1 MDTRERCESLLAQA
15 LGPQARFREGQLE
28 AIVATVDD
36 HARVLVVQRTGWG
49 KSLVYFLATRILRD
63 RGSGP
68 TLLIS
73 PLLSLMRDQ
82 LLMASRI
89 GVRAR
94 TINSANF
101 EEWDDVE
108 RALRAGEVDLLLVSP
123 ERLGNE
129 RFRERTLGLMDHAV
143 GLFVV
148 DEAHCISDWGHDFR
162 PDYRRIGRLI
172 QRLPPAVPLLATTA
186 TANNRVIAD
195 IGEQLGEDLV
205 TIRGPLTRESLRLQ
219 VIDLPDQAQRLA
231 WLAENLPQLRGSGI
245 VYCLTVADCERVAEW
260 LASRGIA
267 VAAYYGPLET
277 DERQVLE
284 DRLRRNEVKALVAT
298 VALGMGFDKPD
309 LGFVIH
315 FQRPPSA
322 IAYYQ
327 QIGRAGRELDDAA
340 IVLLHGREDDEI
352 ANYFIA
358 TAFPREEDLRSVL
371 GAIERSGGLT
381 KSELAARINLSVTRI
396 ERCLKALELDEAISK
411 DGPRYFRSANPWAPE
426 RDRIAN
432 VIAQRRFELERIR
445 AFTHTDD
452 CLMQFLA
459 AELDDPAPESCGR
472 CANCAGDF
480 VSRTV
485 NDDILLEAIAFLQG
499 SFRLIKPRK
508 RWPAGGVGAHTGQ
521 IPEELQADQGRA
533 LSIYGDAGWGRLVAD
548 AEDREHRF
556 DQRLVEAAAQLVS
569 NWQPDPSPAWV
580 TAIPSLRTDLV
591 SDFAQRLAHSLGL
604 PYRESIV
611 KVQEKP
617 PQNEMANSVQQARNV
632 IDAFE
637 ARSGEVADGPVLLV
651 DDIVDSGWSM
661 TVCAMLLRQAGSGAV
676 YPLALAVATQARP
689 PSSGAAT
696 EARASARTPAHRRS

>member
-1 MDTRERCESLLAQA
+1 VTTREQCQSLLEQA
-15 LGPQARFREGQLE
+15 LGAQARFREGQLE

-36 HARVLVVQRTGWG
+36 RARVLVVQRTGWG
-49 KSLVYFLATRILRD
+49 KSLVYFLATRLLRD
-63 RGSGP
+63 GGSGP

-82 LLMASRI
+82 LLMAGRLGI
-89 GVRAR
+89 QAR

-108 RALRAGEVDLLLVSP
+108 RALRADKVDLLLISP

-172 QRLPPAVPLLATTA
+172 QRLPPGVPLLATTA

-195 IGEQLGEDLV
+195 MGEQLGENLV
-205 TIRGPLTRESLRLQ
+205 SIRGPLTRESLRLQ
-219 VIDLPDQAQRLA
+219 VIELPDQAQRLA
-231 WLAENLPQLRGSGI
+231 WLAENLPQLAGSGI

-277 DERQVLE
+277 EERQVLE
-284 DRLRRNEVKALVAT
+284 DQLRRNEVKALVAT

-340 IVLLHGREDDEI
+340 VVLLHGREDDEI
-352 ANYFIA
+352 ANYFIE

-371 GAIERSGGLT
+371 VEIERSEGLT
-381 KSELAARINLSVTRI
+381 KSELASRINLSVTRI
-396 ERCLKALELDEAISK
+396 ERCLKALELDEAIFK
-411 DGPRYFRSANPWAPE
+411 EGARYFRSTNPWAPE
-426 RDRIAN
+426 RERIAN
-432 VIAQRRFELERIR
+432 VIEQRRFELERIR
-445 AFTHTDD
+445 AFTRTDD

-459 AELDDPAPESCGR
+459 AELDDPAPEPCGR

-480 VSRTV
+480 VSRAV
-485 NDDILLEAIAFLQG
+485 DDDILEDAVAFLRR
-499 SFRLIKPRK
+499 SFRLIEPRK
-508 RWPAGGVGAHTGQ
+508 RWPTGGVGEHSGV
-521 IPEELQADQGRA
+521 IPEELRATEGRA
-533 LSIYGDAGWGRLVAD
+533 LSIYGDAGWGQLVAD
-548 AEDREHRF
+548 AKYREERF
-556 DQRLVEAAAQLVS
+556 DQRLVEAAEQLVR
-569 NWQPDPSPAWV
+569 DV
-580 TAIPSLRTDLV
+580 
-591 SDFAQRLAHSLGL
+591 
-604 PYRESIV
+604 
-611 KVQEKP
+611 
-617 PQNEMANSVQQARNV
+617 
-632 IDAFE
+632 
-637 ARSGEVADGPVLLV
+637 
-651 DDIVDSGWSM
+651 
-661 TVCAMLLRQAGSGAV
+661 
-676 YPLALAVATQARP
+676 
-689 PSSGAAT
+689 
-696 EARASARTPAHRRS
+696 

>member
-1 MDTRERCESLLAQA
+1 MTTRESCQSLLEQA
-15 LGPQARFREGQLE
+15 LGAQARFREGQVE

-36 HARVLVVQRTGWG
+36 RARVLVVQRTGWG
-49 KSLVYFLATRILRD
+49 KSLVYFLATRLLRD
-63 RGSGP
+63 GGSGP

-82 LLMASRI
+82 LLMAGRLGI
-89 GVRAR
+89 QAR

-108 RALRAGEVDLLLVSP
+108 RALRADEVDLLLVSP
-123 ERLGNE
+123 ERLGND

-172 QRLPPAVPLLATTA
+172 QRLPPGVPLLATTA

-195 IGEQLGEDLV
+195 IAEQLGESLV
-205 TIRGPLTRESLRLQ
+205 SIRGPLTRESLRLQ
-219 VIDLPDQAQRLA
+219 VIELPDQAQRLA
-231 WLAENLPQLRGSGI
+231 WLAENLPQLPGSGI

-260 LASRGIA
+260 LAGRGIA
-267 VAAYYGPLET
+267 VAAYYGPLQA
-277 DERQVLE
+277 DEREVLE
-284 DRLRRNEVKALVAT
+284 GRLRRNEVKALVAT

-315 FQRPPSA
+315 YQRPPSA

-340 IVLLHGREDDEI
+340 VVLLHGREDDEI
-352 ANYFIA
+352 ANYFIE
-358 TAFPREEDLRSVL
+358 TAFPREDDLRSVL
-371 GAIERSGGLT
+371 VEIERSEGLT

-396 ERCLKALELDEAISK
+396 ERCLKALELDEAIFK
-411 DGPRYFRSANPWAPE
+411 EGPRYVRSANPWTPE
-426 RDRIAN
+426 RERIAN
-432 VIAQRRFELERIR
+432 VIGQRLFELERIR
-445 AFTHTDD
+445 AFTRTDD

-459 AELDDPAPESCGR
+459 AELDDPAPEPCGR

-485 NDDILLEAIAFLQG
+485 DEDILLEAIAFIRG
-499 SFRLIKPRK
+499 SFRLIEPRK
-508 RWPAGGVGAHTGQ
+508 RWPAGGVGVHGGN
-521 IPEELQADQGRA
+521 IPAELQAAEGRA
-533 LSIYGDAGWGRLVAD
+533 LSIHGDAGWGRLVAD
-548 AEDREHRF
+548 ATDREERF
-556 DQRLVEAAAQLVS
+556 DQRLVDAAAQLIRDG
-569 NWQPDPSPAWV
+569 WRPDPAPNWV
-580 TAIPSLRTDLV
+580 TAIPSFRTNLV
-591 SDFAQRLAHSLGL
+591 AEFAQRLAHSLSL

-611 KVQEKP
+611 RVQEKP
-617 PQNEMANSVQQARNV
+617 PQKEMENSVQQARNV

-637 ARSGEVADGPVLLV
+637 VRSEEITDEPVLLV
-651 DDIVDSGWSM
+651 DDLVDSRWSM
-661 TVCAMLLRQAGSGAV
+661 TVCAMLLRQAGSGPV
-676 YPLALAVATQARP
+676 SPFALAVATQG
-689 PSSGAAT
+689 SN
-696 EARASARTPAHRRS
+696 

>member
-1 MDTRERCESLLAQA
+1 MTTHERCRTLLERA

-28 AIVATVDD
+28 AIVATVD
-36 HARVLVVQRTGWG
+36 HRARVLVVQRTGWG
-49 KSLVYFLATRILRD
+49 KSLVYFLATRMLRD

-82 LLMASRI
+82 LLMADRI

-108 RALRAGEVDLLLVSP
+108 RALLANEVDLLLVSP

-172 QRLPPAVPLLATTA
+172 QRLPPGVPLLATTA

-195 IGEQLGEDLV
+195 VGEQLGENLV
-205 TIRGPLTRESLRLQ
+205 SIRGPLTRESLRLQ
-219 VIDLPDQAQRLA
+219 VLELPDQAQRLA
-231 WLAENLPQLRGSGI
+231 WLAENVPRLPGSGI
-245 VYCLTVADCERVAEW
+245 VYCLTVADCERVAGW
-260 LASRGIA
+260 LATRGIP
-267 VAAYYGPLET
+267 VAPYYGPMEADQREL
-277 DERQVLE
+277 LE
-284 DRLRRNEVKALVAT
+284 DQLRRNEVKALVAT

-340 IVLLHGREDDEI
+340 VVLLHGREDDEI
-352 ANYFIA
+352 ANYFIE
-358 TAFPREEDLRSVL
+358 TAFPRKDDLRSVL
-371 GAIERSGGLT
+371 IEIERSDGLT
-381 KSELAARINLSVTRI
+381 KSELAGQINLSVTQI
-396 ERCLKALELDEAISK
+396 DRCLKALELDEAIFK
-411 DGPRYFRSANPWAPE
+411 DGPRYFRSPNPWTPE
-426 RDRIAN
+426 RERIAN
-432 VIAQRRFELERIR
+432 VIGQRRFELERIR
-445 AFTHTDD
+445 EFTRTRE

-459 AELDDPAPESCGR
+459 AELDDPAPDPCGR

-480 VSRTV
+480 VSRAV
-485 NDDILLEAIAFLQG
+485 GEEILADAVAFLRR
-499 SFRLIKPRK
+499 SFRLIDPRK
-508 RWPAGGVGAHTGQ
+508 RWPAGGAGEHSGH
-521 IPEELQADQGRA
+521 IPEELQAAEGRA

-548 AEDREHRF
+548 AKYREERF
-556 DQRLVEAAAQLVS
+556 DQRLVDAAAKLVRDV
-569 NWQPDPSPAWV
+569 WRPDPPPNWV
-580 TAIPSLRTDLV
+580 TAIPSLRTNLV
-591 SDFAQRLAHSLGL
+591 PEFAQRLAHSLRL
-604 PYRESIV
+604 PYHESIV
-611 KVQEKP
+611 KVREKP
-617 PQNEMANSVQQARNV
+617 LQKEMENSVQQARNV

-637 ARSGEVADGPVLLV
+637 ARSEEVTEGPVLLV
-651 DDIVDSGWSM
+651 DDIVDSRWSI
-661 TVCAMLLRQAGSGAV
+661 TVCAMLLRRAGSGPV
-676 YPLALAVATQARP
+676 YPLALAVAAP
-689 PSSGAAT
+689 GVK
-696 EARASARTPAHRRS
+696 

>member
-1 MDTRERCESLLAQA
+1 VNTNERCQSLLEQA
-15 LGPQARFREGQLE
+15 LGPQARFRQGQLE
-28 AIVATVDD
+28 AIVAAVDD
-36 HARVLVVQRTGWG
+36 RARVLVVQRTGWG
-49 KSLVYFLATRILRD
+49 KSLVYFLATRVLRD

-82 LLMASRI
+82 LLMANRI
-89 GVRAR
+89 GIRAR

-101 EEWDDVE
+101 EEWDEVE
-108 RALRAGEVDLLLVSP
+108 RALRADEVDLLLVSP

-129 RFRERTLGLMDHAV
+129 RFRERTLGLMDNAV

-172 QRLPPAVPLLATTA
+172 QRLPPGVPLLATTA

-205 TIRGPLTRESLRLQ
+205 SIRGPLTRESLRLQ
-219 VIDLPDQAQRLA
+219 VIELPDQAQRLA
-231 WLAENLPQLRGSGI
+231 WLAENLPHLSGSGI

-260 LASRGIA
+260 LTSRGIT

-327 QIGRAGRELDDAA
+327 QIGRAGRELDNAA
-340 IVLLHGREDDEI
+340 VVLLHGREDDEI

-358 TAFPREEDLRSVL
+358 TAFPREDDLRSVL
-371 GAIERSGGLT
+371 IEIERSEGLT
-381 KSELAARINLSVTRI
+381 KSELSGRINLSATRI
-396 ERCLKALELDEAISK
+396 ERCLKALELDEAIFK
-411 DGPRYFRSANPWAPE
+411 EGTRYLRSTNSWTPE
-426 RDRIAN
+426 RERIAN
-432 VIAQRRFELERIR
+432 VIGQRRLELDRIR
-445 AFTHTDD
+445 AFTETDE
-452 CLMQFLA
+452 CLMRFLA
-459 AELDDPAPESCGR
+459 AELDDPAPATCGR

-485 NDDILLEAIAFLQG
+485 DEDVLSEAIAFIRR
-499 SFRLIKPRK
+499 SFRLIEPRK
-508 RWPAGGVGAHTGQ
+508 RWPAGGVGAHSGV
-521 IPEELQADQGRA
+521 IPDELRAAQGRA
-533 LSIYGDAGWGRLVAD
+533 LSIDGDGGWGRLVAEATQGD
-548 AEDREHRF
+548 ERF
-556 DQRLVEAAAQLVS
+556 DQRLVDAAAQLVRDA
-569 NWQPDPSPAWV
+569 WQPDPRPTWV
-580 TAIPSLRTDLV
+580 TAIPSLRTNLV
-591 SDFAQRLAHSLGL
+591 PEFAQRLAHSLAL

-611 KVQEKP
+611 RVKERP
-617 PQNEMANSVQQARNV
+617 PQKEMENSVQQARNV

-637 ARSGEVADGPVLLV
+637 ARAEEISREPVLLV
-651 DDIVDSGWSM
+651 DGIVDSRWSM
-661 TVCAMLLRQAGSGAV
+661 TVCAMLLRQAGSGPV
-676 YPLALAVATQARP
+676 HPFALAVATQG
-689 PSSGAAT
+689 SK
-696 EARASARTPAHRRS
+696 

>member
-1 MDTRERCESLLAQA
+1 MTTRERSQSLLDEA
-15 LGPQARFREGQLE
+15 LGPQARFREGQVE

-36 HARVLVVQRTGWG
+36 RARVLVVQRTGWG

-82 LLMASRI
+82 LLMAGRI

-94 TINSANF
+94 TINSGNF

-172 QRLPPAVPLLATTA
+172 QRLPPGVPLLATTA

-219 VIDLPDQAQRLA
+219 VIELLDQAQRLA
-231 WLAENLPQLRGSGI
+231 WLAENLPQLPGSGI

-358 TAFPREEDLRSVL
+358 TAFPREDDLRSVL
-371 GAIERSGGLT
+371 LELERSEGLT

-396 ERCLKALELDEAISK
+396 ERCLKALELDEAIFK
-411 DGPRYFRSANPWAPE
+411 DGPRYFRSTNPWAPE

-445 AFTHTDD
+445 AFSETDD
-452 CLMQFLA
+452 CLMRFLA
-459 AELDDPAPESCGR
+459 AELDDPAPEPCGR

-480 VSRTV
+480 VSRAV
-485 NDDILLEAIAFLQG
+485 NEDILLEAIAFLQR

-508 RWPAGGVGAHTGQ
+508 RWPAGGVGERTGQ

-533 LSIYGDAGWGRLVAD
+533 LSIYGDAGWGLLVAD
-548 AEDREHRF
+548 AKYREDRF
-556 DQRLVEAAAQLVS
+556 DQRLVEAAAQLVRDV
-569 NWQPDPSPAWV
+569 WQPDPSPTWV

-591 SDFAQRLAHSLGL
+591 PDFAQRLAHSLGL

-611 KVQEKP
+611 KAQEKP
-617 PQNEMANSVQQARNV
+617 PQKEMENSVQQARNV

-637 ARSGEVADGPVLLV
+637 ARPGEVTDEPVLLV

-661 TVCAMLLRQAGSGAV
+661 TICAMRLRQAGCGPV
-676 YPLALAVATQARP
+676 YPVALAVAAQ
-689 PSSGAAT
+689 GAT
-696 EARASARTPAHRRS
+696 

>member
-1 MDTRERCESLLAQA
+1 MTTRKRCQSLLEQA

-82 LLMASRI
+82 LLMADRI
-89 GVRAR
+89 GIQAR
-94 TINSANF
+94 TFNSANF
-101 EEWDDVE
+101 EEWDEVE
-108 RALRAGEVDLLLVSP
+108 RALRADELDLLLVSP

-172 QRLPPAVPLLATTA
+172 QRLPPGVPLLATTA

-205 TIRGPLTRESLRLQ
+205 SIRGPLTRESLRLQ
-219 VIDLPDQAQRLA
+219 VIELPDQAQRLA
-231 WLAENLPQLRGSGI
+231 WLAENLPQLSGSGI

-260 LASRGIA
+260 LASRGIT
-267 VAAYYGPLET
+267 VAAYHGPLET
-277 DERQVLE
+277 DERKVLE
-284 DRLRRNEVKALVAT
+284 ERLRRNEVKALVAT

-358 TAFPREEDLRSVL
+358 TAFPREDDLRSVL
-371 GAIERSGGLT
+371 IEIERSEGRT
-381 KSELAARINLSVTRI
+381 KSELSGRINLSATRI
-396 ERCLKALELDEAISK
+396 ERCLKALELDEAIFK
-411 DGPRYFRSANPWAPE
+411 EGPRYFRSTNVWTPE
-426 RDRIAN
+426 HERIAN
-432 VIAQRRFELERIR
+432 VIGQRRFELDRIR

-459 AELDDPAPESCGR
+459 AELDDPAPEVCGR

-480 VSRTV
+480 VPRTV
-485 NDDILLEAIAFLQG
+485 EEDILSEAIAFIRG
-499 SFRLIKPRK
+499 SFRLIEPRK
-508 RWPAGGVGAHTGQ
+508 RWPAGGVGEHSGQ

-533 LSIYGDAGWGRLVAD
+533 LSIYGDAGWGRLVAN
-548 AEDREHRF
+548 AKDREERF
-556 DQRLVEAAAQLVS
+556 DQKLVDAGAHLVRDA
-569 NWQPDPSPAWV
+569 WRPDPPPTWV
-580 TAIPSLRTDLV
+580 TAIPSLRTNIV
-591 SDFAQRLAHSLGL
+591 REFAHGLAHALGL
-604 PYRESIV
+604 PYHEAIL

-617 PQNEMANSVQQARNV
+617 PQNEMENSVQQARNV

-637 ARSGEVADGPVLLV
+637 IRAEEIPGGPVLLV
-651 DDIVDSGWSM
+651 DDIVNSRWSM
-661 TVCAMLLRQAGSGAV
+661 TVCALRLRQAGSG
-676 YPLALAVATQARP
+676 PIHPFALAVATQG
-689 PSSGAAT
+689 SK
-696 EARASARTPAHRRS
+696 